1 MNNMRKYL
9 TVIAVAAMAVMTV
22 GCEKKNPTSGSG
34 GNGGAPSAVEAT
46 LEVTDIADN
55 SAVLKVTVTSG
66 TATRAKVVK
75 AVRHSSVTIDVTKD
89 IQLINWIETNGVEV
103 SLPYTETLTDL
114 AVGNDMFTAVA
125 VYNAD
130 GRAEVCKYQV
140 WTPVGK
146 VEGWS
151 TDNNPGS
158 LGEENWK

>member
-1 MNNMRKYL
+1 M
-9 TVIAVAAMAVMTV
+9 VIAVAAMAIMTA
-22 GCEKKNPTSGSG
+22 GCEKKGPASSGDG
-34 GNGGAPSAVEAT
+34 GNGGTTAALSAT

-55 SAVLKVTVTSG
+55 SAIIKVTVTEG
-66 TATRAKVVK
+66 TATKAKIVK
-75 AVRHSSVTIDVTKD
+75 AVRHSAVTIDVTKD

-158 LGEENWK
+158 RGEEKWK